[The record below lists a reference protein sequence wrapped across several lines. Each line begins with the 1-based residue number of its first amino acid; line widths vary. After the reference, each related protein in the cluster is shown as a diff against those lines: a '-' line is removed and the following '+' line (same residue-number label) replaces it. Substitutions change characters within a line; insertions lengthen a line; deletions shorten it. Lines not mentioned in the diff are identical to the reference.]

1 MDCVLKEKQLSL
13 FSMQEQV
20 KIIEEES
27 KNIIS

>member
-13 FSMQEQV
+13 FSMQEQI

-27 KNIIS
+27 KDIVS